1 MAMDDSMSNS
11 IPKIENSFG
20 LLRTITCLF
29 LLIIAIFSQT
39 YPDSVNTIIDRE
51 NNDTDNEIN
60 LLGIQETENWL
71 VLRVEFPNQN
81 FPDISNNQL
90 FLGDNSVSDY
100 LNQMTGGNTNLSIH
114 IHDLIWKSPF
124 TESYWGTDY
133 GDIRDFGT
141 QDSGGASALASMA
154 IEESLHNINLSKWD
168 LDDDSIVDR
177 LLILH
182 SGNAQE
188 LGGSS
193 TSIWSHYS
201 QLDSS
206 LEISGYIIEHYTMA
220 SINGGIGVILHE
232 MMHQMG
238 AVDLYDVHSNTPS
251 RNWNGLGDWDI
262 MASGNWINEGKSP
275 SMPGAATL
283 DLIGAINPIK
293 INPKISENYTIFPTS
308 NGGNPLVIEL
318 SEGEKIWISL
328 RANIGFDKGLPG
340 HGILLE
346 HQDSNFG
353 DFDDNEVNS
362 DPNRAWVKIIEA
374 DGDDALQRARDYGSN
389 GDVFLNNSIF
399 GSQGFP
405 IRDNRGLLAQWT
417 VNITALTSD
426 SATINFQSF
435 YTNIS
440 VQMNRNPVE
449 ILEGESI
456 FIDVILESQC
466 SFMIEYNSELNKN
479 TSISDLNIGEHN
491 IKIFDYTDVNS
502 NQGIVSGK
510 LGCIDDNLIDFNTQ
524 WYIVGHKLSNHTLES
539 PIIWD
544 TKSTIELFPNYIG
557 NKSRTYSITLDG
569 PVERIA
575 TVTTQGSINTN
586 DSIILEINPNGLLE
600 PGMIAKGDL
609 VFIDNKKTEQRIP
622 IILSS
627 NYDLPFME
635 LINWLSIPSNSLTI
649 ISISLFFSLLFNSRN
664 K

>member
-1 MAMDDSMSNS
+1 MAMDESVSNS
-11 IPKIENSFG
+11 TTKNPNSFR
-20 LLRTITCLF
+20 LIRIITCLF

-39 YPDSVNTIIDRE
+39 YPDTVNSIIDRE
-51 NNDTDNEIN
+51 NNDIDNEIN
-60 LLGIQETENWL
+60 LVGIQEIENWL

-114 IHDLIWKSPF
+114 IHDQIWESPF
-124 TESYWGTDY
+124 SESYWGTDN

-141 QDSGGASALASMA
+141 QDSGGASALASIA
-154 IEESLHNINLSKWD
+154 IEESFNSMNLSKWD
-168 LDDDSIVDR
+168 LDGDSIIDR

-201 QLDSS
+201 QLDSP
-206 LEISGYIIEHYTMA
+206 LEISGYIVEHYTMA

-262 MASGNWINEGKSP
+262 MASGNWINNGKNP

-283 DLIGAINPIK
+283 DLIGAINPII
-293 INPKISENYTIFPTS
+293 INPKISGNYSIIPTS
-308 NGGNPLVIEL
+308 NGGDPLVIEL
-318 SEGEKIWISL
+318 SKGEKIWISL
-328 RANIGFDKGLPG
+328 RTNIGFDKGLPG

-374 DGDDALQRARDYGSN
+374 DGDDALQRARDYGSD

-399 GSQGFP
+399 GSEGYP

-417 VNITALTSD
+417 IEIIELTTN
-426 SATINFQSF
+426 SATINFQSL
-435 YTNIS
+435 YPNIS
-440 VQMNRNPVE
+440 LQMPRNPVE
-449 ILEGESI
+449 LLEGESI

-466 SFMIEYNSELNKN
+466 SFMIEYNNNIHSNI
-479 TSISDLNIGEHN
+479 TVDLNIGKNN
-491 IKIFDYTDVNS
+491 IKIFDYTDVS
-502 NQGIVSGK
+502 TKQGIVSGK
-510 LGCIDDNLIDFNTQ
+510 IGCIDENLVDFSTQ
-524 WYIVGHKLSNHTLES
+524 WYIVGHKLSNQTLETS
-539 PIIWD
+539 IIWD
-544 TKSTIELFPNYIG
+544 TKSTIELFPTYIG
-557 NKSRTYSITLDG
+557 NNSRSYSITLDG
-569 PVERIA
+569 PVERIG
-575 TVTTQGSINTN
+575 TVITQGIINTN
-586 DSIILEINPNGLLE
+586 DSIVIDINPNGLLE

-622 IILSS
+622 IILTS
-627 NYDLPFME
+627 NYDLPLMD
-635 LINWLSIPSNSLTI
+635 LVNWLSIPSNSLTI
-649 ISISLFFSLLFNSRN
+649 ISVSLFFSLLFNSRN